1 MLYRLV
7 LLSLSDMSFKR
18 LHLQLISW
26 PTGPVLIK
34 VINDFFIY
42 EDLAIGLYSILR
54 LNAHERSHMFN
65 VDFALLARFFWNFSV
80 YCFLILLL
88 LGGFGFP
95 FLYFLHYLN
104 YIIGRGPATL
114 LSF

>member
-42 EDLAIGLYSILR
+42 EDLAIGLYSILH

-65 VDFALLARFFWNFSV
+65 VDF
-80 YCFLILLL
+80 LILPYWLDF
-88 LGGFGFP
+88 FGTFR
-95 FLYFLHYLN
+95 
-104 YIIGRGPATL
+104 YIA
-114 LSF
+114 F